1 MRTKYLEKIPK
12 KTNKKTIT
20 FIKLESSSKF
30 VRPNNFEVESSK
42 QISSTSDP
50 TQELEDL
57 LHRSWTLKP
66 AMKKKKKHL
75 SKLTYMGNTHAGI
88 GPSAFN
94 HLMASLF
101 PANDHYS
108 V

>member
-1 MRTKYLEKIPK
+1 MRMKYLEKIPK

-30 VRPNNFEVESSK
+30 VRPNNFEEVESTK

-66 AMKKKKKHL
+66 DMKKKK
-75 SKLTYMGNTHAGI
+75 NI
-88 GPSAFN
+88 
-94 HLMASLF
+94 
-101 PANDHYS
+101 
-108 V
+108 

>member
-1 MRTKYLEKIPK
+1 MRRKYLEKIPK

-30 VRPNNFEVESSK
+30 VRPNNFEVESTK

-66 AMKKKKKHL
+66 DMKKKK
-75 SKLTYMGNTHAGI
+75 NI
-88 GPSAFN
+88 Q
-94 HLMASLF
+94 
-101 PANDHYS
+101 AN
-108 V
+108 